1 MREPPNRWSREH
13 GRRGKQ
19 AGVRLGVSMLI
30 KSYSATTYRLLDGG
44 VQILLDALTV
54 EDVPT
59 LGLNGI
65 FGDIIANST
74 DSRLA
79 HVLWQKRTSVRL
91 AS

>member
-1 MREPPNRWSREH
+1 MEH
-13 GRRGKQ
+13 GRQGKQ
-19 AGVRLGVSMLI
+19 AGVRLGMSMLI
-30 KSYSATTYRLLDGG
+30 ESYSAVTYRLLDGG

-65 FGDIIANST
+65 FGDIIA
-74 DSRLA
+74 DSAHRCLA
-79 HVLWQKRTSVRL
+79 HILWQKRTSVRL